1 MTDAERAQWV
11 RWLETLTIA
20 DTPIVGG
27 KNSSL
32 GEMAQALRG
41 AGIRLPEGFA
51 TTAQAYRE
59 FIAANELEGGLRAAL
74 AELAAG
80 RASLEEAGAQIRGL
94 ILGGTFPGQIAEAI
108 RAAYAELCGRLGRED
123 ADVAVRSSAT
133 AEDLPS
139 ASFAGQQETFLNIRG
154 ADALL
159 DACRRCFASLFTD
172 RAIAYREQN
181 GIGQLD
187 VALSVGA
194 QQMVRSDLAGAG
206 VLFTIDVDTGFPR
219 MILINAAW
227 GLGENVVQGTIEPD
241 QYRVFKPF
249 LEGGGRAVVQ
259 KVCGEKERKRIY
271 AAGGERT
278 AREGTAGEVVVGEEA
293 KAEKPMGETTTRD
306 VATTPEERAAFVL
319 ADDEIVQLGRWAV
332 LIERHY
338 QRPMDIEWAKDG
350 RTGELFIVQARP
362 ETVQARQGGRPLT
375 TYELKESGPVLVT
388 GLAIGQAIAAGTV
401 RRILDLK
408 ELDRFQPGDVLVT
421 TMTSP
426 DWFPLMRRA
435 AAVVTDHGGRTSHAA
450 IVSRE
455 LGLPA
460 VVGAGNATE
469 VLREGQEVTVSSA
482 GGGDNGFVYDG
493 RLRFE
498 TREVDLSGLP
508 STRTRILMNIASPP
522 AALAW
527 WRLPV
532 RGIGLARMEYLIN
545 NVIRIHPMAL
555 AHFERI
561 EDDEV
566 RSRIEAL
573 TRRYP
578 DKREYFVDQLSRG
591 LALMAASRFPDPVVV
606 RTSDFKTNE
615 YAQLIGGR
623 QFEPLE
629 EDPMLG
635 WRGASRYYDDDYRDG
650 FALECRALKRA
661 REEMGFRNI
670 VVMIPFCRTP
680 EEADRVL
687 QEMAAH
693 GLRRGEAELRVW
705 VMAEIPSNIL
715 QAEEFAERFDGFS
728 IGSNDLTQLVL
739 GVSRDSAKLRG
750 LFDER
755 SPSVKWLIRELA
767 RRAHETG
774 RSVSLCG
781 EAPSNY
787 PEFAAFLVEAGLD
800 SISVNPDSVIQVI
813 ERVARA
819 ESAAATAGKAEA
831 A

>member
-1 MTDAERAQWV
+1 MRTVEPFSPGDEPHPASPHHGGGPVTSAEQARWV
-11 RWLETLTIA
+11 RWLETLSIE

-32 GEMAQALRG
+32 GEMTQALRG

-51 TTAQAYRE
+51 TTAEAYRE
-59 FIAANELEGGLRAAL
+59 FVAANELEADIRGAL
-74 AELAAG
+74 SELDEK
-80 RASLEEAGAQIRGL
+80 RASLAETGAKIRKL
-94 ILGGTFPGQIAEAI
+94 ILGGALPEPIAEAI
-108 RAAYAELCGRLGRED
+108 RTAYMELCRRLGRED

-139 ASFAGQQETFLNIRG
+139 ASFAGQQETYLNIRG

-172 RAIAYREQN
+172 RAIAYREQH

-187 VALSVGA
+187 VALSVGV
-194 QQMVRSDLAGAG
+194 QEMVRSDLAGAG

-219 MILINAAW
+219 IAVINSAW

-249 LEGGGRAVVQ
+249 LEGGGAPVVE
-259 KVCGEKERKRIY
+259 KICGAKERKLVY
-271 AAGGERT
+271 AA
-278 AREGTAGEVVVGEEA
+278 AGE
-293 KAEKPMGETTTRD
+293 MTTRNI
-306 VATTPEERAAFVL
+306 ATTSEERAAFVL
-319 ADDEIVQLGRWAV
+319 TDDEIAQLGRWAV

-375 TYELKESGPVLVT
+375 TYELKETGPVLVT
-388 GLAIGQAIAAGTV
+388 GLAIGQAIASGTV

-426 DWFPLMRRA
+426 DWYPLMRRA

-469 VLREGQEVTVSSA
+469 VLREGQDVTVSSA
-482 GGGDNGFVYDG
+482 SGGDNGLVYDG

-498 TREVDLSGLP
+498 THEVDLSGMP
-508 STRTRILMNIASPP
+508 ATRTRILMNIASPP

-561 EDDEV
+561 EDDEA

-573 TRRYP
+573 THRYR
-578 DKREYFVDQLSRG
+578 DKREYFVDQLSSG
-591 LALMAASRFPDPVVV
+591 LALMAASRYPDPVVV

-623 QFEPLE
+623 QFEPVE

-680 EEADRVL
+680 EEADSVL
-687 QEMAAH
+687 REMAAH
-693 GLRRGEAELRVW
+693 GLRRGENELRIW

-767 RRAHETG
+767 RRAHEAGKT
-774 RSVSLCG
+774 VSLCG

-787 PEFAAFLVEAGLD
+787 PEFAEFLVEAGLD

-813 ERVARA
+813 ERVA
-819 ESAAATAGKAEA
+819 GAEA
-831 A
+831 GSAEAGETEAA

>member
-1 MTDAERAQWV
+1 MTTGAEQVEWV

-32 GEMAQALRG
+32 GEMTQALRG

-51 TTAQAYRE
+51 TTAPAYRE

-80 RASLEEAGAQIRGL
+80 RASLAETGAKIRGL

-139 ASFAGQQETFLNIRG
+139 ASFAGQQETYLNIRG
-154 ADALL
+154 EDALL

-172 RAIAYREQN
+172 RAIAYREQH

-187 VALSVGA
+187 VALSVGV

-219 MILINAAW
+219 ILLINAAW

-249 LEGGGRAVVQ
+249 LEGGGQAVVQ

-271 AAGGERT
+271 AGAGERA
-278 AREGTAGEVVVGEEA
+278 AREGAAGEVVVGEGA
-293 KAEKPMGETTTRD
+293 KAEEPMGETTTRD
-306 VATTPEERAAFVL
+306 VDTTSEERSAFVL
-319 ADDEIVQLGRWAV
+319 TDDEIAQLGRWAV

-338 QRPMDIEWAKDG
+338 QRPMDIEWAQDG
-350 RTGELFIVQARP
+350 RSGELFIVQARP
-362 ETVQARQGGRPLT
+362 ETVQARKGGRALT
-375 TYELKESGPVLVT
+375 TYELKESGLVLVT
-388 GLAIGQAIAAGTV
+388 GLAIGQAIATGTV

-408 ELDRFQPGDVLVT
+408 ELDRFRPGDVLVT

-460 VVGAGNATE
+460 VVGAGNATA

-498 TREVDLSGLP
+498 TREVDLSGVP

-573 TRRYP
+573 TSRYP
-578 DKREYFVDQLSRG
+578 DKREYFVDQLSSG

-606 RTSDFKTNE
+606 RLSDFKTNE

-623 QFEPLE
+623 QFEPVE

-661 REEMGFRNI
+661 REEMGFKNL

-715 QAEEFAERFDGFS
+715 QAGEFAERFDGFS

-755 SPSVKWLIRELA
+755 NPSVKWLIRELA
-767 RRAHETG
+767 RRAHEAG

-819 ESAAATAGKAEA
+819 EAAAAGIGEA
-831 A
+831 

>member
-1 MTDAERAQWV
+1 
-11 RWLETLTIA
+11 
-20 DTPIVGG
+20 
-27 KNSSL
+27 
-32 GEMAQALRG
+32 
-41 AGIRLPEGFA
+41 
-51 TTAQAYRE
+51 
-59 FIAANELEGGLRAAL
+59 
-74 AELAAG
+74 
-80 RASLEEAGAQIRGL
+80 
-94 ILGGTFPGQIAEAI
+94 
-108 RAAYAELCGRLGRED
+108 
-123 ADVAVRSSAT
+123 
-133 AEDLPS
+133 
-139 ASFAGQQETFLNIRG
+139 
-154 ADALL
+154 
-159 DACRRCFASLFTD
+159 
-172 RAIAYREQN
+172 
-181 GIGQLD
+181 
-187 VALSVGA
+187 
-194 QQMVRSDLAGAG
+194 
-206 VLFTIDVDTGFPR
+206 
-219 MILINAAW
+219 
-227 GLGENVVQGTIEPD
+227 
-241 QYRVFKPF
+241 
-249 LEGGGRAVVQ
+249 
-259 KVCGEKERKRIY
+259 
-271 AAGGERT
+271 
-278 AREGTAGEVVVGEEA
+278 
-293 KAEKPMGETTTRD
+293 
-306 VATTPEERAAFVL
+306 
-319 ADDEIVQLGRWAV
+319 
-332 LIERHY
+332 
-338 QRPMDIEWAKDG
+338 
-350 RTGELFIVQARP
+350 
-362 ETVQARQGGRPLT
+362 
-375 TYELKESGPVLVT
+375 
-388 GLAIGQAIAAGTV
+388 
-401 RRILDLK
+401 
-408 ELDRFQPGDVLVT
+408 
-421 TMTSP
+421 
-426 DWFPLMRRA
+426 
-435 AAVVTDHGGRTSHAA
+435 
-450 IVSRE
+450 
-455 LGLPA
+455 
-460 VVGAGNATE
+460 
-469 VLREGQEVTVSSA
+469 
-482 GGGDNGFVYDG
+482 
-493 RLRFE
+493 
-498 TREVDLSGLP
+498 
-508 STRTRILMNIASPP
+508 
-522 AALAW
+522 
-527 WRLPV
+527 
-532 RGIGLARMEYLIN
+532 
-545 NVIRIHPMAL
+545 MAL

>member
-1 MTDAERAQWV
+1 MSTGAEQAQWV
-11 RWLETLTIA
+11 RWLETLTIG

-32 GEMAQALRG
+32 GEMAQTLRG

-59 FIAANELEGGLRAAL
+59 FIARNELEGGIRSAL

-80 RASLEEAGAQIRGL
+80 QASLEESGAKIRGL
-94 ILGGTFPGQIAEAI
+94 ILGGTFPDKIAEAI

-139 ASFAGQQETFLNIRG
+139 ASFAGQQETYLNIRG
-154 ADALL
+154 AAALL

-172 RAIAYREQN
+172 RAIAYREQH

-187 VALSVGA
+187 VALSVGI

-219 MILINAAW
+219 IILINAAW

-249 LEGGGRAVVQ
+249 LEGGGQAVIQ

-271 AAGGERT
+271 AGAGGV
-278 AREGTAGEVVVGEEA
+278 AEA
-293 KAEKPMGETTTRD
+293 TEPKGDTTTHD
-306 VATTPEERAAFVL
+306 VDSTAEERAAFVL
-319 ADDEIVQLGRWAV
+319 TDDEIMELGRWAV
-332 LIERHY
+332 LIEGHY

-350 RTGELFIVQARP
+350 RTGELYIVQARP
-362 ETVQARQGGRPLT
+362 ETVQARKGGRALT

-388 GLAIGQAIAAGTV
+388 GLAIGQAIATGTV
-401 RRILDLK
+401 RRILELK

-460 VVGAGNATE
+460 VVGTGNATE

-482 GGGDNGFVYDG
+482 GGGDNGVVYDG

-498 TREVDLSGLP
+498 THEVDLSGLP

-591 LALMAASRFPDPVVV
+591 LALMAASRW
-606 RTSDFKTNE
+606 N
-615 YAQLIGGR
+615 AGR
-623 QFEPLE
+623 
-629 EDPMLG
+629 
-635 WRGASRYYDDDYRDG
+635 
-650 FALECRALKRA
+650 
-661 REEMGFRNI
+661 
-670 VVMIPFCRTP
+670 
-680 EEADRVL
+680 
-687 QEMAAH
+687 
-693 GLRRGEAELRVW
+693 
-705 VMAEIPSNIL
+705 
-715 QAEEFAERFDGFS
+715 
-728 IGSNDLTQLVL
+728 
-739 GVSRDSAKLRG
+739 
-750 LFDER
+750 
-755 SPSVKWLIRELA
+755 
-767 RRAHETG
+767 
-774 RSVSLCG
+774 
-781 EAPSNY
+781 
-787 PEFAAFLVEAGLD
+787 
-800 SISVNPDSVIQVI
+800 
-813 ERVARA
+813 
-819 ESAAATAGKAEA
+819 
-831 A
+831 